1 MKRKIKDIVFGT
13 TEADIAIAHCLE
25 GCLTDMLAQELDHE
39 KLQTKEIDIVLTI
52 DGKEYNHE
60 LFFKHLSDHYFN
72 YIKKQT
78 KKMLLQDTIDKITFV
93 QNALEDMKNQID
105 CLNCN
110 IDYEMRFF
118 IDNKKE

>member
-13 TEADIAIAHCLE
+13 TEADVAISHCLE
-25 GCLTDMLAQELDHE
+25 SCLTDMVKELDHE
-39 KLQTKEIDIVLTI
+39 TIQTKEIDIVLTI

-60 LFFKHLSDHYFN
+60 LFFKHLSDHYFT
-72 YIKKQT
+72 YIKRQAKQ
-78 KKMLLQDTIDKITFV
+78 MLIQDTIDKIQFV

-110 IDYEMRFF
+110 IDDDMRFF
-118 IDNKKE
+118 INKKE